1 MAKYRRGRIND
12 EVQKE
17 LAQIVREIK
26 DPRVSGTMVCITAV
40 EVTPDLKYAK
50 VFYSAMGGDKKEV
63 GQGLRSAHGFIRK
76 RIAQSL
82 NLRVTPEFTFHIDE
96 SIERGAHIASIL
108 NSIEFSDDFDEENEE
123 ADENEALDESA
134 DEEDDK

>member
-26 DPRVSGTMVCITAV
+26 DPRVSGVMVCITGV

-50 VFYSAMGGDKKEV
+50 VYYSAMGGDKKEV
-63 GQGLRSAHGFIRK
+63 GQGLRSAQGFIRK

-82 NLRVTPEFTFHIDE
+82 NLRVTPEFSFHIDE

-108 NSIEFSDDFDEENEE
+108 NSIEFSDDFDEENQAEN
-123 ADENEALDESA
+123 DEKDSE
-134 DEEDDK
+134 

>member
-26 DPRVSGTMVCITAV
+26 DPRVSGVMVCITGV

-50 VFYSAMGGDKKEV
+50 VYYSAMGGDKKEV
-63 GQGLRSAHGFIRK
+63 GQGLRSAQGFIRK

-82 NLRVTPEFTFHIDE
+82 NLRITPELTFHIDE
-96 SIERGAHIASIL
+96 SIERGAHIAGIL
-108 NSIEFSDDFDEENEE
+108 NSIEFSDDFDEENAED
-123 ADENEALDESA
+123 ADKKDGE
-134 DEEDDK
+134 

>member
-50 VFYSAMGGDKKEV
+50 VYYSAIGGDKKEV
-63 GQGLRSAHGFIRK
+63 GNGLRAAHGFIRK

-82 NLRVTPEFTFHIDE
+82 NLRITPEFSFYIDE

-108 NSIEFSDDFDEENEE
+108 NSIEFSDDIDEDAETE
-123 ADENEALDESA
+123 DSA
-134 DEEDDK
+134 DGSEDN

>member
-1 MAKYRRGRIND
+1 MAKYRQGRIND

-26 DPRVSGTMVCITAV
+26 DPRVSGKMVCITAV
-40 EVTPDLKYAK
+40 EVAPDLKNAK
-50 VFYSAMGGDKKEV
+50 VYYSVIDGDKKEV

-82 NLRVTPEFTFHIDE
+82 NLRITPEFTFHIDE

-108 NSIEFSDDFDEENEE
+108 NSIEFSDDFDEENTEE
-123 ADENEALDESA
+123 EES
-134 DEEDDK
+134 DSTEDKNA

>member
-12 EVQKE
+12 EVQKA
-17 LAQIVREIK
+17 LAEIVREIK
-26 DPRVSGTMVCITAV
+26 DPRVSGAMVCITGV

-50 VFYSAMGGDKKEV
+50 VYYSAIGGDKKEV
-63 GQGLRSAHGFIRK
+63 GVGLRAACGFIRK

-82 NLRVTPEFTFHIDE
+82 NLRITPEFTFYIDE

-108 NSIEFSDDFDEENEE
+108 NSIEFSDDLDESDGENEE
-123 ADENEALDESA
+123 NA
-134 DEEDDK
+134 

>member
-1 MAKYRRGRIND
+1 MAKYRQGRIND

-17 LAQIVREIK
+17 LAQIIREIK
-26 DPRVSGTMVCITAV
+26 DPRVSGSMVCITSV

-50 VFYSAMGGDKKEV
+50 VYYSVLGGDKKEV
-63 GQGLRSAHGFIRK
+63 GNGLRSAGGFIRK

-82 NLRVTPEFTFHIDE
+82 NLRITPEFSFFVDE

-108 NSIEFSDDFDEENEE
+108 NSLEFSENFENEN
-123 ADENEALDESA
+123 ENENENK
-134 DEEDDK
+134 EP

>member
-26 DPRVSGTMVCITAV
+26 DPRVSGAMVCITGV

-50 VFYSAMGGDKKEV
+50 VYYSAIGGDKKEI
-63 GQGLRSAHGFIRK
+63 GQGLRSAQGFIRK

-82 NLRVTPEFTFHIDE
+82 NLRITPEFSFYIDE

-108 NSIEFSDDFDEENEE
+108 NSIEFSDDFDEENGDD
-123 ADENEALDESA
+123 ADDQDSE
-134 DEEDDK
+134 

>member
-17 LAQIVREIK
+17 LAQIIREIK
-26 DPRVSGTMVCITAV
+26 DPRVSSAMVCITGV

-50 VFYSAMGGDKKEV
+50 VYYSALGGDKKEV
-63 GQGLRSAHGFIRK
+63 GNGLRSANGFIRK

-82 NLRVTPEFTFHIDE
+82 NLRITPEFSFFVDE

-108 NSIEFSDDFDEENEE
+108 NSLEFSDDFDEENDSS
-123 ADENEALDESA
+123 DE
-134 DEEDDK
+134 